1 MDTTT
6 IVIIVIL
13 LIALGIFVGTQ
24 LSGNS
29 TGESNARS
37 YNSYPSQQY
46 GGGGCGR

>member
-6 IVIIVIL
+6 IIIIVIL

-24 LSGNS
+24 IGGNS
-29 TGESNARS
+29 GTGNAVKSNP
-37 YNSYPSQQY
+37 YPSQY